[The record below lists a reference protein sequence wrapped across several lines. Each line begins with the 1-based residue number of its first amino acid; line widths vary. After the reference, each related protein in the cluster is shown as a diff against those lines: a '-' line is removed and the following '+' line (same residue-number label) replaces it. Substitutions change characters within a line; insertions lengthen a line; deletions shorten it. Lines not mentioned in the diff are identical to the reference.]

1 MTSFA
6 LELPQH
12 DRGGRL
18 KKKEKIE
25 GVVLKMEG
33 NYGRELFNFKPSVMG
48 VLSLNG
54 EDDSGVS
61 EQFTPGM
68 SYL

>member
-25 GVVLKMEG
+25 GVALKMEG
-33 NYGRELFNFKPSVMG
+33 NYGRREHFNFSHQ
-48 VLSLNG
+48 SW
-54 EDDSGVS
+54 EFFF
-61 EQFTPGM
+61 EWR
-68 SYL
+68 